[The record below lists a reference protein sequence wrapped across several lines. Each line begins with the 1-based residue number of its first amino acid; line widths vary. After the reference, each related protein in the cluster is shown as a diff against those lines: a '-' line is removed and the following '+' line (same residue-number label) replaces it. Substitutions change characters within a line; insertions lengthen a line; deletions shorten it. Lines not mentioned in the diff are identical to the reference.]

1 MTIITS
7 LFLNKKRVS
16 WIKRILRIKL
26 QIKLDL
32 VIKGR
37 SQYLSCRLQMDR
49 LSVYFSCAV
58 FVISL
63 LAVIYLSNSSVF
75 LIYAQNHNTTQM
87 LSSNATS
94 IHDKFGITEIYPT
107 KENGREWYLNMSNPY
122 NDSLLSIT
130 FEPNIT
136 RQIDV

>member
-49 LSVYFSCAV
+49 LSVYFSCAKGRSQYLSCRLQMDRLSVYFSCAV

-75 LIYAQNHNTTQM
+75 LITNCCNE
-87 LSSNATS
+87 L
-94 IHDKFGITEIYPT
+94 IHIKG
-107 KENGREWYLNMSNPY
+107 
-122 NDSLLSIT
+122 
-130 FEPNIT
+130 
-136 RQIDV
+136 

>member
-49 LSVYFSCAV
+49 LSIYFSCAV

-75 LIYAQNHNTTQM
+75 LITNCCNELIHIKGSI
-87 LSSNATS
+87 LSLGLQT
-94 IHDKFGITEIYPT
+94 
-107 KENGREWYLNMSNPY
+107 
-122 NDSLLSIT
+122 
-130 FEPNIT
+130 
-136 RQIDV
+136 